1 MARALT
7 CARWAGQI
15 TRSHNIS
22 RRHHHSPR
30 YPGTSTRVAL
40 SVPMKTRPQ
49 MQSCAPRD
57 RKVCNFRFI
66 LLSRNFFFFFPYR
79 NLTKPTISSV
89 CGIEKVQLPDSDE
102 WNLVGIIPV
111 SGDAKHPGTSNVTS
125 TATGLQLE
133 LAGGAW
139 GDLTD
144 LRAVIDFVC
153 DHDDDKESTLEFA
166 NFDFKTLRLSWTS
179 RHACSK
185 SAPGTPPEKAPSSPT
200 PTDPAPSEPDPTTPD
215 NSDKDVNVKGGGW
228 GFFTWVFVL
237 GLLGCV
243 AYVGLHAW
251 RNYKRY
257 GTVTPANAR
266 SSEFLRDIPFLL
278 RDFVRKVAGTFSA
291 GTSTG
296 YTSV

>member
-1 MARALT
+1 M
-7 CARWAGQI
+7 
-15 TRSHNIS
+15 
-22 RRHHHSPR
+22 
-30 YPGTSTRVAL
+30 
-40 SVPMKTRPQ
+40 
-49 MQSCAPRD
+49 
-57 RKVCNFRFI
+57 
-66 LLSRNFFFFFPYR
+66 
-79 NLTKPTISSV
+79 

-200 PTDPAPSEPDPTTPD
+200 PTDPAPSEPDLTTPD
-215 NSDKDVNVKGGGW
+215 NPDKDVNVEGGGW